1 MMRFERAVRVGNP
14 NLVLAAAHE
23 LPKPVRLRDALRIVL
38 VLAVGAPD
46 QFPAAAA
53 RFGARL
59 VSERRLPLEEAQLV
73 FAALGT
79 LAGVQRA
86 AGGGRRG
93 AVLGA
98 RASRR
103 DGGRPLP
110 GAVAGYAAA
119 VTPAV
124 PGRDRAYER
133 SGLTCSSPANTPS
146 SSMFTLAC
154 HPRFWSASIRCWAC
168 S

>member
-38 VLAVGAPD
+38 VLATAAPD
-46 QFPAAAA
+46 RFPAAAA

-79 LAGVQRA
+79 LAGVERA
-86 AGGGRRG
+86 AGGEALCTVLERRG
-93 AVLGA
+93 ETE
-98 RASRR
+98 
-103 DGGRPLP
+103 
-110 GAVAGYAAA
+110 AAH
-119 VTPAV
+119 
-124 PGRDRAYER
+124 YLEQW
-133 SGLTCSSPANTPS
+133 
-146 SSMFTLAC
+146 LATW
-154 HPRFWSASIRCWAC
+154 PR
-168 S
+168 

>member
-1 MMRFERAVRVGNP
+1 MTSQGSAMMRFERAVRVGNP

-59 VSERRLPLEEAQLV
+59 VSERRLPLVEAQLV

-79 LAGVQRA
+79 LAGVERA
-86 AGGGRRG
+86 AGGEALCTVLERRG
-93 AVLGA
+93 ETEAAHYLEQWLA
-98 RASRR
+98 T
-103 DGGRPLP
+103 RP
-110 GAVAGYAAA
+110 
-119 VTPAV
+119 
-124 PGRDRAYER
+124 R
-133 SGLTCSSPANTPS
+133 
-146 SSMFTLAC
+146 
-154 HPRFWSASIRCWAC
+154 
-168 S
+168 

>member
-38 VLAVGAPD
+38 VLAAAAPD

-79 LAGVQRA
+79 LAGVERA
-86 AGGGRRG
+86 AGGEALCTVLERRG
-93 AVLGA
+93 ETEAAHYLEEWLATRRGDARRA
-98 RASRR
+98 RASSRLR
-103 DGGRPLP
+103 
-110 GAVAGYAAA
+110 AV
-119 VTPAV
+119 
-124 PGRDRAYER
+124 
-133 SGLTCSSPANTPS
+133 GLTCSSSANARS
-146 SSMFTLAC
+146 SGTFTLAC